1 MVHTE
6 NFRWHDVGLL
16 AALEFCTFLSLAITW
31 SQNIERSPNWWSKV
45 SSKFSLV
52 RLRQLL
58 IHVPCLFMALFSSA
72 RMQQVYS
79 GWSSGCDQ
87 MRTKTMK
94 IREGAHPEITAICPL
109 SSNFYHTRENI
120 MPSLRAFLGFCLEK
134 WIEYYSFSNDN
145 KSKKMHRLL
154 QVQVFLQ
161 K

>member
-1 MVHTE
+1 MLYSNVVVHTKT
-6 NFRWHDVGLL
+6 FRWHDVGLW

-31 SQNIERSPNWWSKV
+31 SQNIERSLNWWSKV

-79 GWSSGCDQ
+79 GCDQ

-120 MPSLRAFLGFCLEK
+120 MPRLRAFLGFCLEK
-134 WIEYYSFSNDN
+134 WIEYTTVFTNDN
-145 KSKKMHRLL
+145 ESKNA
-154 QVQVFLQ
+154 
-161 K
+161 